1 MDLLNNNYALIEI
14 GLYKQSTIGQ
24 CDINNKPSF
33 LDFVANAKFD
43 SWMKLGDMP
52 QEKAQETYISKVE
65 QLFGG
70 SIPSSSSSESPSNL
84 SPSSPND
91 VDSTRRML
99 TLTDIASP
107 IREKDAL
114 GSFKSATLISEM
126 SADGVVKVTL
136 NRPHRGN
143 AFNIEAWVDFKD
155 CFEAI
160 HRDENSRVVVL
171 SGGEN
176 NHFSTGMDLS
186 VFAEMQKV
194 ASKETCEGRKREA
207 LSNIIQYLQDSISST
222 ERCKVPVI
230 AAVDGHCI
238 GGAVDLITAC
248 DLRYCTEN
256 AIFCIKETDL
266 AMVADIG
273 TTQRLPKLIGDM
285 QTRELVYTGRT
296 VTGKEAENLGL
307 VLKCFPTY
315 ADMMD
320 EVESVAK
327 SIANKSPLTIRGI
340 KKTLLYSRDHNV
352 TDSLDQVKMHNS
364 AFLYSNDLLIAMQ
377 AGFEK
382 KEPSYPST

>member
-1 MDLLNNNYALIEI
+1 MS
-14 GLYKQSTIGQ
+14 K
-24 CDINNKPSF
+24 KPSF

-43 SWMKLGDMP
+43 AWKKLGDMP
-52 QEKAQETYISKVE
+52 QEKAQELYISKIE
-65 QLFGG
+65 QLLGRTVPL
-70 SIPSSSSSESPSNL
+70 SSPPSSSSQSTI
-84 SPSSPND
+84 PND
-91 VDSTRRML
+91 MGAKQML
-99 TLTDIASP
+99 TLKDIANP
-107 IREKDAL
+107 IRQKDAV
-114 GSFKSATLISEM
+114 GNFRSKTLISEI
-126 SADGVVKVTL
+126 STDGVVKVTL

-160 HRDENSRVVVL
+160 HRDEASRVVVL

-186 VFAEMQKV
+186 VFAEMQKI
-194 ASKETCEGRKREA
+194 AANETCEARKREA
-207 LSNIIQYLQDSISST
+207 LCNIIQFLQDSISST

-230 AAVDGHCI
+230 AAIDGHCI

-248 DLRYCTEN
+248 DLRYCTED
-256 AIFCIKETDL
+256 ATFCIKETDL

-285 QTRELVYTGRT
+285 QTRELVYTGRN
-296 VTGKEAENLGL
+296 VSGKEAENLGL

-315 ADMMD
+315 TDMMCHVD
-320 EVESVAK
+320 SVAK
-327 SIANKSPLTIRGI
+327 SIARESPLTIRGI
-340 KKTLLYSRDHNV
+340 KKTLLYSRDHNT

-377 AGFEK
+377 ASLAK
-382 KEPSYPST
+382 KEPSYPNT